1 MALDRRTAAVALGS
15 CWRQPRKLGFGG
27 WDQSSVSLAFAS
39 NAPAFEKDREMIS
52 PHTPRG
58 TDIVCVNDTPGRYGS
73 GGLQKGV
80 VYTVDYIE
88 KSIMG
93 GHVVMLV
100 EIKPWKAFHPVWG
113 PVHVGF
119 ELRRFRYLD
128 IPKSI
133 MNLLV
138 AAQRKLEA
146 AR

>member
-1 MALDRRTAAVALGS
+1 
-15 CWRQPRKLGFGG
+15 
-27 WDQSSVSLAFAS
+27 
-39 NAPAFEKDREMIS
+39 MIS

-73 GGLQKGV
+73 GGLQKGT

-100 EIKPWKAFHPVWG
+100 EIRPWKAFHPVWG

-128 IPKSI
+128 IPKSLTD
-133 MNLLV
+133 LLV
-138 AAQRKLEA
+138 MAPRELETM
-146 AR
+146 R